1 MGGGRDGQLRPAA
14 PALGMCH
21 STRRV
26 LLSAEGRPAQEGRG
40 PCRHP
45 TALEVPAWTPP
56 RPQRLE
62 GANHRHTHR
71 RRKADPPL
79 RLAPGSV
86 SAHKGSPWR
95 RRASADWWRAG
106 RSFVQTHARRSLT
119 GGVSRASTSAVRLAR
134 WAAPPPVP
142 MSPRASPRP
151 RSLVRL
157 QLDPQFPGFRAPGS
171 QGSARLATAPV
182 PSSPGAWTRPQCACS
197 RPIARAP
204 GLLSFLFPSGSQVL
218 ASLVLLVAVSA
229 RSGHGCCLHLL

>member
-26 LLSAEGRPAQEGRG
+26 VLSAEGRPAQEGRG

-151 RSLVRL
+151 RSLVR
-157 QLDPQFPGFRAPGS
+157 PQKRFEEEESRKGHNS
-171 QGSARLATAPV
+171 SAGPMETAPLRV
-182 PSSPGAWTRPQCACS
+182 MGW
-197 RPIARAP
+197 
-204 GLLSFLFPSGSQVL
+204 GQVK
-218 ASLVLLVAVSA
+218 
-229 RSGHGCCLHLL
+229 